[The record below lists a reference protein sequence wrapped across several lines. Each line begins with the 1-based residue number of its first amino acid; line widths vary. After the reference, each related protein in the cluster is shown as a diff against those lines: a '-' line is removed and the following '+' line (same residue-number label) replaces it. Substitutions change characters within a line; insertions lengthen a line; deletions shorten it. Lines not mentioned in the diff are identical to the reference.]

1 VLFVINNLKPKMK
14 KLILSLMTMFMVF
27 SAFSQTVPPAPGTGR
42 WVIVDTNY
50 TVGTSSAGVTK
61 ANLYY
66 RNNTSTKITGM
77 QFRVWYDKD
86 AFNGSAPTVALKYGA
101 TDQYMQ
107 YVTNTTEG
115 NITVTLVYT
124 GTSSTFS
131 YSDGAAVEVTLTH
144 ASAATWNTLD
154 SIKTMKIT
162 GTTTF
167 NNLAATNYGNDTT
180 MTVYSYGGNFIQRKL
195 TFKGRFLTAAGD
207 GAKNL
212 WISLEK
218 KPKTG
223 STWTTVNT
231 YKTNTAGRFNF
242 TETLDTT
249 YWDTR
254 IAIKGDTMSYGN
266 ALSTAD
272 AQKINQVMLG
282 QYTPTGFDFYAMD
295 VNGNNSI
302 TIADAYSVFGNIAG
316 RFTSWPNSVQ
326 NLLFFTKTERDSING
341 KTVSKAA
348 TIPGATNFTH
358 YINGGVDS
366 VTYYVVVKGDANSTG
381 FKMARLTPIR
391 IVNPANANRYII
403 DNTVQ
408 YDNVLQ
414 TIEVNMP
421 KINVEEGNLV
431 NIPVKVFTN
440 GKTLGALQLDLKYD
454 TDLLEF
460 RKVENSEKA
469 MKWISYVNPSN
480 GIVSWGG
487 FDIQNSNMLNDGDQV
502 FTLQFVAKKPQSEW
516 GTAAVWTGEKYV
528 GDNVSKDMN
537 ITPAMGIIEVRKMAY
552 RPKINPEL
560 FELRATPNPNDGN
573 MVINFN
579 ILEEGKTEVS
589 IFNMQGQKVI
599 EVVNENM
606 PKGEYV
612 YSVNSLLPAGIY
624 YASVNNNGNFA
635 TNKILIN
642 K

>member
-1 VLFVINNLKPKMK
+1 MVASLLA
-14 KLILSLMTMFMVF
+14 LS
-27 SAFSQTVPPAPGTGR
+27 AYSQTTPPAPSSGR

-50 TVGTSSAGVTK
+50 TVAAANIGVTK

-77 QFRVWYDKD
+77 QFRVWYDKT
-86 AFNGSAPTVALKYGA
+86 AFNGAAPTVALKYSA

-124 GTSSTFS
+124 GTNSTFS
-131 YSDGAAVEVTLTH
+131 YADGAAVEISLTH
-144 ASAATWNTLD
+144 AAAATWNTLD

-167 NNLAATNYGNDTT
+167 TNIASTNYGNDTS
-180 MTVYSYGGNFIQRKL
+180 MTAYSYGGKFVQRTL
-195 TFKGRFLTAAGD
+195 TFKGRFLTANGD

-218 KPKTG
+218 KAKTG

-254 IAIKGDTMSYGN
+254 VAVKGDTMSYGN

-272 AQKINQVMLG
+272 AQKINQTILG
-282 QYTPTGFDFYAMD
+282 QYTPTGFDFYTMD
-295 VNGNNSI
+295 VNGNNTI

-316 RFTSWPNSVQ
+316 RFTSWPNSVK
-326 NLLFFTKTERDSING
+326 NLLFFTKTERDSIDG
-341 KTVSKAA
+341 KSISKAA
-348 TIPGATNFTH
+348 TITGVTNFTH

-366 VTYYVVVKGDANSTG
+366 IVYYVVVKGDANSTG
-381 FKMARLTPIR
+381 FKMARLTPIK
-391 IVNPANANRYII
+391 IINPINANKYII
-403 DNTVQ
+403 DNTVE
-408 YDNVLQ
+408 YDNVIQ
-414 TIEVNMP
+414 TIEINMP
-421 KINVEEGNLV
+421 KVSVDEGNLV

-440 GKTLGALQLDLKYD
+440 GKQLGALQLDLKYD
-454 TDLLEF
+454 ISLLEF
-460 RKVENSEKA
+460 KKVLNSEKS
-469 MKWISYVNPSN
+469 MKWISYTNPAN

-487 FDIQNSNMLNDGDQV
+487 FDITNSNMLIDGEQV
-502 FTLQFVAKKPQSEW
+502 FNLQFVAKKPQSEW
-516 GTAAVWTGEKYV
+516 ASAALWTGEKYV

-537 ITPAMGIIEVRKMAY
+537 ITPAMGIVEVRKMAY
-552 RPKINPEL
+552 RPRISSDV
-560 FELRATPNPNDGN
+560 FELRASPNPNDGD
-573 MVINFN
+573 MSIAFN
-579 ILEEGKTEVS
+579 LVKEGKTELA
-589 IFNMQGQKVI
+589 IFNIQGQKI
-599 EVVNENM
+599 ATIVNENM
-606 PKGEYV
+606 PKGEYL
-612 YSVNSLLPAGIY
+612 YSVKLLLPEGMYFAT
-624 YASVNNNGNFA
+624 VNNNGNFA
-635 TNKILIN
+635 TSKILIN

>member
-1 VLFVINNLKPKMK
+1 MK
-14 KLILSLMTMFMVF
+14 KLLLLMVASLLAF
-27 SAFSQTVPPAPGTGR
+27 SAYSQTTPPAPGSGR

-50 TVGTSSAGVTK
+50 TVAAANIGVTK

-77 QFRVWYDKD
+77 QFRVWYDKT
-86 AFNGSAPTVALKYGA
+86 AFNGAAPTVALKYGA

-107 YVTNTTEG
+107 YTTNTTEG

-131 YSDGAAVEVTLTH
+131 YADGAAVEVSLTH
-144 ASAATWNTLD
+144 AAAATWNTLD
-154 SIKTMKIT
+154 SIKTMKVT

-167 NNLAATNYGNDTT
+167 TNIASTNYGNDTS
-180 MTVYSYGGNFIQRKL
+180 MTVYSYGGKFIQRTL
-195 TFKGRFLTAAGD
+195 TFKGKFLTAAGD

-223 STWTTVNT
+223 LTWTTVNT

-272 AQKINQVMLG
+272 AQKVNQTILG
-282 QYTPTGFDFYAMD
+282 QYSPTGFDFYAMD
-295 VNGNNSI
+295 VNGNNTI
-302 TIADAYSVFGNIAG
+302 TISDAYSVFGNIAG
-316 RFTSWPNSVQ
+316 RFTSWPNSVK
-326 NLLFFTKTERDSING
+326 NLLFFTKTERDSIDG
-341 KTVSKAA
+341 KSISKAS
-348 TIPGATNFTH
+348 TIPGVTNFTH

-366 VTYYVVVKGDANSTG
+366 VIYYVVVKGDANSTG
-381 FKMARLTPIR
+381 FKMARLTPIK
-391 IVNPANANRYII
+391 IINPVNANRYII
-403 DNTVQ
+403 DNSVE
-408 YDNVLQ
+408 YDNVTQ
-414 TIEVNMP
+414 TIEINMP
-421 KINVEEGNLV
+421 KVNVEEGNLV

-440 GKTLGALQLDLKYD
+440 GKQLGALQLDLKYD
-454 TDLLEF
+454 TSLLEF
-460 RKVENSEKA
+460 KKLLNSEKS
-469 MKWISYVNPSN
+469 MKWISYSNPSN
-480 GIVSWGG
+480 GVISWGG
-487 FDIQNSNMLNDGDQV
+487 FDITNSNLLNDGEQV
-502 FTLQFVAKKPQSEW
+502 FALQFVAKKPQSEW
-516 GTAAVWTGEKYV
+516 ASAALWTGEKYV

-552 RPKINPEL
+552 RPKINPDV
-560 FELRATPNPNDGN
+560 FELRAIPNPNDGD
-573 MVINFN
+573 MSVAFN
-579 ILEEGKTEVS
+579 LVDEGKTELA
-589 IFNMQGQKVI
+589 IFNMQGQKI
-599 EVVNENM
+599 ATILNENM

-612 YSVNSLLPAGIY
+612 YSVKLSLPSGMYFAT
-624 YASVNNNGNFA
+624 VNNNGNFA
-635 TNKILIN
+635 TSKILI

>member
-1 VLFVINNLKPKMK
+1 MK
-14 KLILSLMTMFMVF
+14 KLLLLLVATLM
-27 SAFSQTVPPAPGTGR
+27 AFTAYSQTTPPAPGSGR

-50 TVGTSSAGVTK
+50 TVAASNIGVTK

-77 QFRVWYDKD
+77 QFRVWYDRT
-86 AFNGSAPTVALKYGA
+86 AFGGAAPTVALKYSA

-131 YSDGAAVEVTLTH
+131 YADGAAVEISLTH

-167 NNLAATNYGNDTT
+167 TNIASTNYGNDTS
-180 MTVYSYGGNFIQRKL
+180 MTAYSYGGKFIQQTL
-195 TFKGRFLTAAGD
+195 TFKGRFLTTTGD

-212 WISLEK
+212 WLALEK
-218 KPKTG
+218 KAKSS

-231 YKTNTAGRFNF
+231 YQTGTDGRFNF

-254 IAIKGDTMSYGN
+254 IAVKGDTMSYGN

-272 AQKINQVMLG
+272 AQKINQTILG
-282 QYTPTGFDFYAMD
+282 QYTPTGFDFYTMD
-295 VNGNNSI
+295 VNGNNTI
-302 TIADAYSVFGNIAG
+302 TIADAYAVFGNIAG
-316 RFTSWPNSVQ
+316 RFTSWPNSIQ

-341 KTVSKAA
+341 TSVSKAA
-348 TIPGATNFTH
+348 TIPGVTNFTH

-381 FKMARLTPIR
+381 FKMARLTPIK
-391 IVNPANANRYII
+391 ITNPVNANKYII
-403 DNTVQ
+403 DNTVE
-408 YDNVLQ
+408 YDNVIQ
-414 TIEVNMP
+414 TIEINMP
-421 KINVEEGNLV
+421 KVSVDEGNLV
-431 NIPVKVFTN
+431 NIPVKVLTN

-454 TDLLEF
+454 ISLLEF
-460 RKVENSEKA
+460 KKVLNSEKS
-469 MKWISYVNPSN
+469 MKWISYTNPAN

-487 FDIQNSNMLNDGDQV
+487 FDITNSNLLVDGEQV

-516 GTAAVWTGEKYV
+516 ASAALWTGEKYV

-537 ITPAMGIIEVRKMAY
+537 ITPAMGVIEVRRIGY
-552 RPKINPEL
+552 RPRISSDI
-560 FELRATPNPNDGN
+560 FELRASPNPNDGN
-573 MVINFN
+573 MSVAFN
-579 ILEEGKTEVS
+579 LVEEGKTELA
-589 IFNMQGQKVI
+589 IFNMQGQKI
-599 EVVNENM
+599 STIVNENM
-606 PKGEYV
+606 PKGEYL
-612 YSVNSLLPAGIY
+612 YSVKLSLPVGIY
-624 YASVNNNGNFA
+624 FATVNNNGNFA
-635 TNKILIN
+635 TSKILI